1 MTTLMEV
8 LVYSNLTLAAV
19 NLACLLAFTW
29 RQYHRNVKYYDRSIL
44 ILENEQGEW
53 FVNYVIERELAKLFK
68 HYTKKKMKPRQY
80 DDESDSEESDESDS
94 EESEIEDSEIE
105 ESDESE
111 NDESN
116 NESENDCDDDCLDGC
131 SCSQQ
136 ITRNGMVYKLV
147 PLYPKINLESLG

>member
-80 DDESDSEESDESDS
+80 DDESDES
-94 EESEIEDSEIE
+94 EESESEIE
-105 ESDESE
+105 ESDESD

>member
-1 MTTLMEV
+1 MDKVIEG

-29 RQYHRNVKYYDRSIL
+29 KQYRRSVKYYDRSIL

-68 HYTKKKMKPRQY
+68 HYTKKKMKPKR
-80 DDESDSEESDESDS
+80 SDESDT
-94 EESEIEDSEIE
+94 D
-105 ESDESE
+105 ESDTDESDTDESESE

-116 NESENDCDDDCLDGC
+116 NDESENECDDDCLDGC
-131 SCSQQ
+131 VCSQQ

>member
-8 LVYSNLTLAAV
+8 LVYSNLTLATV

-68 HYTKKKMKPRQY
+68 HYTKKKIKPRHY
-80 DDESDSEESDESDS
+80 DDES
-94 EESEIEDSEIE
+94 EESEIEESEIE
-105 ESDESE
+105 ESEFEESE